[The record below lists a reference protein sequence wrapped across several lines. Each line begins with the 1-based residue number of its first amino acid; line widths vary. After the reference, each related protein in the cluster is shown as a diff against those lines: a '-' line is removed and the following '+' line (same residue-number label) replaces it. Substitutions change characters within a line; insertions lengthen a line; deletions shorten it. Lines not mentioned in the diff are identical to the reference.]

1 MNYDL
6 PAHRVAR
13 WSPLTLMSVS
23 LLGGLLLV
31 SLLACKNGQMKPGLS
46 LESINNGE
54 VFDDMFSKKKTTQVN
69 RPSAKTNAALKRGS
83 AFFSPPEGWTLTSV
97 DDEIRVYKLK
107 HDEVESASIVLSYD
121 LLQNEEDGRLPE
133 LKTLHDSVITRLPK
147 SLALQQSE
155 MTRYKGEPRYHTMLR
170 GKPSE
175 SSPDMIVSGYTV
187 ALVQDAFT
195 VFAAYPSESRTLAAD
210 VEFLIY
216 SLRPY
221 APLEPTTKEDAP
233 PEGGDAPVS
242 KPDASGEEA
251 TPDS

>member
-1 MNYDL
+1 MTHDL
-6 PAHRVAR
+6 PTHRSTR
-13 WSPLTLMSVS
+13 WSPLILMSVS
-23 LLGGLLLV
+23 LLGGLLFV
-31 SLLACKNGQMKPGLS
+31 SLLACKNGQMKKGLS
-46 LESINNGE
+46 LETINNGE
-54 VFDDMFSKKKTTQVN
+54 VFDDMFSKKKTTQLN
-69 RPSAKTNAALKRGS
+69 TPSAKTSAALKRGS
-83 AFFSPPEGWTLTSV
+83 AFFSPPEGWTLISV
-97 DDEIRVYKLK
+97 DDESRVYKLK

-121 LLQNEEDGRLPE
+121 LLQNQEDERLPE

-195 VFAAYPSESRTLAAD
+195 VFAAYPSESRTLASD

-221 APLEPTTKEDAP
+221 APLEPDKKEEGAP
-233 PEGGDAPVS
+233 SEGGAPVS
-242 KPDASGEEA
+242 KPDASGDEA
-251 TPDS
+251 